1 MLKNH
6 CCICGTV
13 KQCGPYLDQILCNIE
28 KIGSIFEKY
37 VIIISFDDDGSA
49 EGGDNSLEIL
59 KAYADSHSNMILYI
73 NDQPLSP
80 TRTINIATA
89 RNRCMDIIVRYFAN
103 YEYFIMMDCDDI
115 NAVPTE
121 NIDLEPIQR
130 NLEVERE
137 DMWDALSFNR
147 SPYYDTWGLS
157 IYPLAF
163 SKLHFHNGDEIWSE
177 HIKYILENTP
187 DDYLIDC
194 YSAFN
199 GFALYRTEKFI
210 YGYGA
215 NRAKGGNDGGGS
227 QYCKYDGNVRLD
239 LIPLNMVMENIKKVD
254 IVKELGFSKCRLSL
268 AIPRNE
274 NYTGLT
280 YFEGKNIATSY
291 PNLTNQ
297 FLLANGVKAQT
308 HEISGSVEIAPSI
321 GLAEGICD
329 IVSTGGTLL
338 SNGLKEVAEVFKSQA
353 VLIAYANL
361 SSAKKAI
368 LSKLLFRI
376 DSVQRGQNA
385 KYVVLNA
392 KKENLEQIISLLPG
406 MKSPSVVPLATEGW
420 FSLHSVISEND
431 FWEIIESLREAGAEG
446 ILVLPIEKM
455 IL

>member
-1 MLKNH
+1 MSTENLRIAVQKSGRLSEDSLKLFKE
-6 CCICGTV
+6 CGIKFESGGSKLRSV
-13 KQCGPYLDQILCNIE
+13 SSNFPIE
-28 KIGSIFEKY
+28 FL
-37 VIIISFDDDGSA
+37 FLRDDDIPGYV
-49 EGGDNSLEIL
+49 EDGV
-59 KAYADSHSNMILYI
+59 ADLGVIG
-73 NDQPLSP
+73 Q
-80 TRTINIATA
+80 
-89 RNRCMDIIVRYFAN
+89 
-103 YEYFIMMDCDDI
+103 
-115 NAVPTE
+115 
-121 NIDLEPIQR
+121 
-130 NLEVERE
+130 
-137 DMWDALSFNR
+137 
-147 SPYYDTWGLS
+147 
-157 IYPLAF
+157 
-163 SKLHFHNGDEIWSE
+163 
-177 HIKYILENTP
+177 
-187 DDYLIDC
+187 
-194 YSAFN
+194 
-199 GFALYRTEKFI
+199 
-210 YGYGA
+210 
-215 NRAKGGNDGGGS
+215 
-227 QYCKYDGNVRLD
+227 NVL
-239 LIPLNMVMENIKKVD
+239 MENIKKVD

-274 NYTGLT
+274 NYTDLT

-297 FLLANGVKAQT
+297 FLLANGVNAQT

-353 VLIAYANL
+353 VLIAYSNL
-361 SSAKKAI
+361 SAEKKAI
-368 LSKLLFRI
+368 LAKLLFRI

-392 KKENLEQIISLLPG
+392 KKEHLDQIISLLPG

>member
-1 MLKNH
+1 MSTENLRIAVQKSGRLSEDSLKLFKE
-6 CCICGTV
+6 CGIKFESGGSKLRSV
-13 KQCGPYLDQILCNIE
+13 SSNFPIE
-28 KIGSIFEKY
+28 FL
-37 VIIISFDDDGSA
+37 FLRDDDIPGYV
-49 EGGDNSLEIL
+49 EDGV
-59 KAYADSHSNMILYI
+59 ADLGVIGQNVLM
-73 NDQPLSP
+73 
-80 TRTINIATA
+80 
-89 RNRCMDIIVRYFAN
+89 
-103 YEYFIMMDCDDI
+103 
-115 NAVPTE
+115 
-121 NIDLEPIQR
+121 
-130 NLEVERE
+130 
-137 DMWDALSFNR
+137 
-147 SPYYDTWGLS
+147 
-157 IYPLAF
+157 
-163 SKLHFHNGDEIWSE
+163 
-177 HIKYILENTP
+177 ENT
-187 DDYLIDC
+187 
-194 YSAFN
+194 
-199 GFALYRTEKFI
+199 
-210 YGYGA
+210 
-215 NRAKGGNDGGGS
+215 
-227 QYCKYDGNVRLD
+227 
-239 LIPLNMVMENIKKVD
+239 KKVD

-274 NYTGLT
+274 NYTDLT

-297 FLLANGVKAQT
+297 FLLSNGVKAQT

-353 VLIAYANL
+353 VLIAYSNL
-361 SSAKKAI
+361 SKEKKAI
-368 LSKLLFRI
+368 LAKLLFRI

-392 KKENLEQIISLLPG
+392 KKEHLDQIISLLPG